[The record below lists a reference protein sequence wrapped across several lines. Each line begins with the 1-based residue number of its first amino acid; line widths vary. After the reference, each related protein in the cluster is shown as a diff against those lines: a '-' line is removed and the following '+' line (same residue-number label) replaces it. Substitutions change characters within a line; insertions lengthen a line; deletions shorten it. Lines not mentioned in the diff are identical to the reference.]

1 MKNENKAIHGL
12 SDGKGLF
19 WSLRS
24 LVSPSR
30 DITLAPE
37 EGVFVAETVDTEIQR
52 NTSPKPAG
60 SRKSHHTYGIG
71 GQLAQIYTQTLGR
84 EFAALA

>member
-1 MKNENKAIHGL
+1 MKNEDKSIHGL

-24 LVSPSR
+24 LVSPTR
-30 DITLAPE
+30 DITLTPE
-37 EGVFVAETVDTEIQR
+37 DGVFVAEQSETEIER
-52 NTSPKPAG
+52 TVPPKPVAK
-60 SRKSHHTYGIG
+60 RPAHHTYKIG

-84 EFAALA
+84 EFAVLA

>member
-1 MKNENKAIHGL
+1 MKNKSQSIHGL

-24 LVSPSR
+24 LVSSTR
-30 DITLAPE
+30 DITLTPE
-37 EGVFVAETVDTEIQR
+37 DGVFSAEHSESEIEPLL
-52 NTSPKPAG
+52 SPKPSAKR
-60 SRKSHHTYGIG
+60 SVHHTYKVG

-84 EFAALA
+84 EFAILA